1 MEAEKKVY
9 ELKIDEEFKNLIPS
23 LTSEELELLEEN
35 IKKDGCRE
43 PLCVWNNIIV
53 DGHNRYSICRKN
65 NIPFHIQQMDF
76 YDRVEVQNWICMN
89 QLGRRNISPETRKYL
104 IGKRYQMEKI
114 ILNNPKG
121 KNQYSK
127 FCEEDESVRTQFEK
141 GHYSITS
148 IKLGR
153 EYQIGCRTVMDY
165 GNYANSLD
173 ILRKKEPQFVEK
185 VLNGEIKVGQQ
196 KIINLAKMSPK
207 IRKIEKH
214 INANNKHNIQCKKRQ
229 ERKASIKDM
238 PQYDPDAEIVSLSY
252 TIPSWVGSIDRVLGK
267 VGFENVSN
275 EAKVKLRKEL
285 EKLDF
290 TVETLFMALD
300 GE

>member
-1 MEAEKKVY
+1 METEKKVY
-9 ELKIDEEFKNLIPS
+9 KLNIDEEFKNLIPP
-23 LTSEELELLEEN
+23 LTAEEFELLEDN

-43 PLCVWNNIIV
+43 PLCVWNNIVI
-53 DGHNRYSICRKN
+53 DGHNRYNICTKN
-65 NIPFHIQQMDF
+65 NIPFYIQPIDF
-76 YDRVEVQNWICMN
+76 DSRAEVQNWICAN
-89 QLGRRNISPETRKYL
+89 QLGRRNISTETRKYL

-114 ILNNPKG
+114 ILSNPKG

-127 FCEEDESVRTQFEK
+127 LYEENEGVREQFEK

-148 IKLGR
+148 IKLGK

-173 ILRKKEPQFVEK
+173 ILRKKEPRFVEK

-196 KIINLAKMSPK
+196 KIINLAKISPK
-207 IRKIEKH
+207 IRKLEKH
-214 INANNKHNIQCKKRQ
+214 VASNVKPQVQKEKVMEH
-229 ERKASIKDM
+229 KASIKDM
-238 PQYDPDAEIVSLSY
+238 PKYDPDAEVVSLSY
-252 TIPSWVGSIDRVLGK
+252 TIPSWIGSIDRTLEK
-267 VGFENVSN
+267 VEFSN
-275 EAKVKLRKEL
+275 ISDEAKLKLKKEL

-290 TVETLFMALD
+290 TIKTLLIALE